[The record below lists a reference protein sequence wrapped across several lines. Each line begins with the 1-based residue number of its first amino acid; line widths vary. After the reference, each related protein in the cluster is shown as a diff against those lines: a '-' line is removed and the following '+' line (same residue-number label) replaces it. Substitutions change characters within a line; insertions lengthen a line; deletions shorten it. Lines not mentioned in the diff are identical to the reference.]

1 MSNRL
6 NPKSKE
12 SEERSIMKKRVIA
25 RLLLTF
31 PVLYGA
37 TSQLAL
43 ADGDL
48 EAVVVTAQKRTQS
61 LQEVP
66 ISVTAFSGKV
76 LADFGMQ
83 NFDDIA
89 VPGVHIGTGARN
101 ESLYVRGVGSGTNFG
116 FEQSVPVYIDGTYYG
131 RARAENLGFLD
142 VERIEVLK
150 GPQPTFFG
158 QNAIAGAVSIT
169 TARPSKE
176 LFGYV
181 DVAYEANSREKAIS
195 GAISGPISD
204 ALRAR
209 LAFKNLDSEGW
220 MTNAAVNNTRVPQ
233 KKDTSVRLSAELD
246 VSKDFKAY
254 FKYET
259 SDEKQY
265 GRNRQIIN
273 CGLVTTATA
282 PPTTIGNFIDRTA
295 SSPEDCE
302 FNNTQASISVQ
313 AAHPEIPLEG
323 TWGYIQKTKYNG
335 GLVAL
340 DWDVGGYKVSSITSS
355 YEMDFRIPQNDVD
368 GSSKE
373 ITNIATTDIN
383 KQVSQ
388 ELRILSP
395 QGQPLQWIAGVYFD
409 RADLKTSG
417 TGDLYIMGDAL
428 PVAPVVIQTA
438 SQTSNSW
445 SLFGEAAYK
454 LSDKLTGKL
463 GGRYSEV
470 KKSTV
475 VALDSQQLAFGT
487 LIPTPFRPGPPNNLG
502 PALFPNFTYIDS
514 RTDGSFQPAF
524 TLEYRPQKDVMSY
537 ATVKRG
543 FKAGGYDQ
551 DTLTVPGSKG
561 GVGGSLAFAPET
573 VTAYEAGIKSRLM
586 DGKATLNV
594 SAFRSDYDDLQVSV
608 FSGTLGFNT
617 TNAARSRSQGLEV
630 DAALAVNNQLTL
642 KAGLTYLDAKYLS
655 FTGASCNAI
664 QTVAAAGAPCTQDLS
679 DKPLQFAP
687 TWSGNLSATQKFS
700 IGSAYRGSAQMA
712 VFLTSDYRTSGGED
726 ANTIQSG
733 FAKIDARFAVAPNDG
748 NWEVALLVRNLTNK
762 VTSHWIE
769 RGVSGPLAPSIFYQA
784 FQDRPR
790 QIELQAKM
798 SF

>member
-1 MSNRL
+1 
-6 NPKSKE
+6 
-12 SEERSIMKKRVIA
+12 MKKKVIA
-25 RLLLTF
+25 RLLMTF

-48 EAVVVTAQKRTQS
+48 ETVVVTAQKRTQS
-61 LQEVP
+61 LQDVP
-66 ISVTAFSGKV
+66 ISVTTFSAKL

-83 NFDDIA
+83 NFDDLAI
-89 VPGVHIGTGARN
+89 PGVHIGTGARN

-150 GPQPTFFG
+150 GPQPTYFG

-169 TARPSKE
+169 SARPSKE
-176 LFGYV
+176 LSGYL
-181 DVAYEANSREKAIS
+181 DVGYETNSREKAIS
-195 GAISGPISD
+195 GAISGSISD
-204 ALRAR
+204 ALRGR
-209 LAFKNLDSEGW
+209 LAFKNVDSEGW
-220 MTNAAVNNTRVPQ
+220 MTNVAMKDTRVPQ

-273 CGLVTTATA
+273 CGLVNS
-282 PPTTIGNFIDRTA
+282 PTTIGSYIDRTA
-295 SSPEDCE
+295 GSPEDCQ
-302 FNNTQASISVQ
+302 FNSTQASISVQ
-313 AAHPEIPLEG
+313 AAHPEIPMEG
-323 TWGYIQKTKYNG
+323 SWGYIQKTKYNG

-340 DWDVGGYKVSSITSS
+340 DWDVGGYKLSSITSS

-395 QGQPLQWIAGVYFD
+395 QGQPLEWIAGVYFD
-409 RADLKTSG
+409 RADLNTSG
-417 TGDLYIMGDAL
+417 TGDLYILGDAL
-428 PVAPVVIQTA
+428 PVGPAVFQTA

-487 LIPTPFRPGPPNNLG
+487 LIPTPFRPGPPDKLG
-502 PALFPNFTYIDS
+502 PVLFPNFTYINS
-514 RTDGSFQPAF
+514 RQDNSFQPAA
-524 TLEYRPQKDVMSY
+524 TLEYRPQKDIMGY
-537 ATVKRG
+537 ASVKRG

-551 DTLTVPGSKG
+551 DTLTVPGSTG

-573 VTAYEAGIKSRLM
+573 VTSYEAGIKSRLM

-608 FSGTLGFNT
+608 FSGTIGFNT
-617 TNAARSRSQGLEV
+617 TNAAKSRSQGLEV
-630 DAALAVNNQLTL
+630 DAALAVSNQLTL
-642 KAGLTYLDAKYLS
+642 KAGLTFLDAKYLS
-655 FTGASCNAI
+655 FPGASCNPI
-664 QTVAAAGAPCTQDLS
+664 QTVATAPGATCTQDLS
-679 DKPLQFAP
+679 GEPLRFAP
-687 TWSGNLSATQKFS
+687 TWSGNFSATHKFS
-700 IGSAYRGSAQMA
+700 IGSAYRASAQLA
-712 VFLTSDYRTSGGED
+712 VFLTSDYRTSGGAD
-726 ANTIQSG
+726 PNTIQGG
-733 FAKIDARFAVAPNDG
+733 FAKIDARFALAPNDG
-748 NWEVALLVRNLTNK
+748 NWEVALVGRNLTNR

-769 RGVSGPLAPSIFYQA
+769 SGVSGPLAPGIFYQA
-784 FQDRPR
+784 FQDRPM
-790 QIELQAKM
+790 QVEIQAKM